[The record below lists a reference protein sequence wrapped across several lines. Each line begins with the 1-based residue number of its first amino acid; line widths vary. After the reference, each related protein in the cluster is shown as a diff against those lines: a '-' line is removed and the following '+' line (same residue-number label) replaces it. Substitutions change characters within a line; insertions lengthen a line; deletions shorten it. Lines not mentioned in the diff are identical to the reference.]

1 MNRGDAARYKVFII
15 DDDPA
20 SIRML
25 NELLQER
32 YEVFGST
39 GGHQAIELIGQ
50 LLPDLI
56 LLDVIMPEM
65 DGYEI
70 CRRPKE
76 KRATRDI
83 PLIFLTSCTETDKIV
98 RGFGL
103 GAVDY
108 ITKPFQVSEVLARV
122 DTHVQLRAARQEIAL
137 KNAELETRARELEHA
152 NEELEAFNY
161 SVAHDLRTPLVT
173 VGLICNLLLKKHS
186 LSLDETD
193 REYLLILLK
202 ETTRMDGLVSALLTF
217 SRCSRQ
223 EISKQ
228 ETDLSR
234 MVNDIR
240 AELLVQEPQ
249 RQVNF
254 RIEEGVL
261 CYGDPFL
268 MQVVLENLI
277 GNAWKYSSKKESALI
292 EFGVSATDGETTYFV
307 RDNGAGFEMDK
318 AELLFAAFQ
327 RLHDSN
333 DFEGFGIGLTTV
345 QRIIHRHGGRIWA
358 EGEVGKGAT
367 FYFSLKD
374 EVGKRATRSGEM
386 HE

>member
-70 CRRPKE
+70 CRRLKE

-186 LSLDETD
+186 LSLDETG
-193 REYLLILLK
+193 REYLRILLK

-240 AELLVQEPQ
+240 VELLVQEPQ

-374 EVGKRATRSGEM
+374 KVGKHATRSGEM

>member
-1 MNRGDAARYKVFII
+1 MNDRGQPHKILIV

-39 GGHQAIELIGQ
+39 GGRQVLELVGQ

-70 CRRPKE
+70 CQRLKE
-76 KRATRDI
+76 YSATRDI

-98 RGFGL
+98 RGFCL

-108 ITKPFQVSEVLARV
+108 ITKPFQVAEVLARV
-122 DTHVQLRAARQEIAL
+122 ETHVQLRAARQEIAL
-137 KNAELETRARELEHA
+137 KNAELETRAQELEHA

-173 VGLICNLLLKKHS
+173 IGLFCNLLLKKHS
-186 LSLDETD
+186 AALDETG
-193 REYLLILLK
+193 REYLQILLK
-202 ETTRMDGLVSALLTF
+202 ETTRMDSLVSALLTF

-223 EISKQ
+223 EIRKR
-228 ETDLSR
+228 EIDLSR
-234 MVNDIR
+234 IVNAVR
-240 AELLVQEPQ
+240 AELLLREPR
-249 RQVNF
+249 RQVSF
-254 RIEEGVL
+254 SIAEGVH

-277 GNAWKYSSKKESALI
+277 GNAWKYSSKKESARI
-292 EFGVSATDGETTYFV
+292 EFGVSTTDGETTYFV

-318 AELLFAAFQ
+318 AELLFGAFQ

-367 FYFSLKD
+367 FYFSLQD
-374 EVGKRATRSGEM
+374 EVGKRTSWPRRDT
-386 HE
+386 